1 MNLEQYITSWDK
13 LIEDLKEDKEKAMS
27 QEEINKRDD
36 KRTLKPIS
44 KEDIQYGITK
54 LENRRKL
61 LEILHSSDMLE
72 YLIDEKAFAHI
83 FHQHDKEKID
93 ILYDA
98 YKKYREPFYDENRH
112 GYDMLGLRFEE
123 LQWGLNNGFI
133 KDIRK
138 EMRIWSDITDN
149 PLSLLDI
156 KKYKE
161 LYFGTIA
168 KNPQDTAEFMK
179 QTFNYLNA
187 LAEFKPYSMFYGS

>member
-1 MNLEQYITSWDK
+1 MDLEQYITSCDK
-13 LIEDLKEDKEKAMS
+13 LINDLKEDKEKAMS
-27 QEEINKRDD
+27 QDEIDKRDD

-61 LEILHSSDMLE
+61 LEMLHSSDMLE

-123 LQWGLNNGFI
+123 LQWGLNNEFI

>member
-1 MNLEQYITSWDK
+1 MDLEQYITSCDE
-13 LIEDLKEDKEKAMS
+13 LIDDLKEDKEKAMS

-36 KRTLKPIS
+36 RKTLKPIS
-44 KEDIQYGITK
+44 KEDIQYSISK
-54 LENRRKL
+54 LENRRDL
-61 LEILHSSDMLE
+61 LKMLHFSDMLK

-83 FHQHDKEKID
+83 FYQHDKEKID

-123 LQWGLNNGFI
+123 LQGFLNSGFI
-133 KDIRK
+133 TDIRK
-138 EMRIWSDITDN
+138 EMRRWDDIMTN
-149 PLSLLDI
+149 PLKLLDS